1 MRRLLGFL
9 MLAVLKEAA
18 EPRKGHSQHTV
29 ETVSQACA
37 FALGAQ

>member
-9 MLAVLKEAA
+9 MLAVSREAA
-18 EPRKGHSQHTV
+18 PPREGQAQRTV